1 MIPTLGLNHLTLRV
15 AELDRSIAF
24 YHELLG
30 FALRWR
36 SDTSAYLEG
45 GGLWLALL
53 RREVGPAGG
62 ATAGMDHFALTIAE
76 GAFDGAGEELR
87 RCGVKIVKGPLRRGA
102 GRSVYF
108 EDPDGIV
115 VELHTSDLE
124 ARLRE

>member
-1 MIPTLGLNHLTLRV
+1 MIPTLGLNHLALRV
-15 AELDRSIAF
+15 AEIDRSIAF
-24 YHELLG
+24 YCDLLG

-53 RREVGPAGG
+53 HREVAPAGE
-62 ATAGMDHFALTIAE
+62 AMAGMDHFALTIAE
-76 GAFDGAGEELR
+76 ETFDSAVEEVWR
-87 RCGVKIVKGPLRRGA
+87 RRVKIVKGPLQRGG

-115 VELHTSDLE
+115 IELHTSDL
-124 ARLRE
+124 